1 MAIGKG
7 QEAKYGVADG
17 VLLVDQYLKHSSS
30 CTRYVNARVSLKI
43 EFDWRTF
50 NFGKFSI
57 VFKMSR
63 VMQTSK

>member
-1 MAIGKG
+1 MLIPKLIGKFKMLTSQG
-7 QEAKYGVADG
+7 INDYFG
-17 VLLVDQYLKHSSS
+17 
-30 CTRYVNARVSLKI
+30 VSLKI

-63 VMQTSK
+63 VMQTSQ